1 MLNSV
6 YYCSGGGGEGEGG
19 VAVAVAVVVVVVVV
33 VKKVCI
39 AGKKLHLNFTWPFDL
54 RERN

>member
-1 MLNSV
+1 MFNSV
-6 YYCSGGGGEGEGG
+6 YYCSGGGGEGGG
-19 VAVAVAVVVVVVVV
+19 VGVAVVVVVVVIVV